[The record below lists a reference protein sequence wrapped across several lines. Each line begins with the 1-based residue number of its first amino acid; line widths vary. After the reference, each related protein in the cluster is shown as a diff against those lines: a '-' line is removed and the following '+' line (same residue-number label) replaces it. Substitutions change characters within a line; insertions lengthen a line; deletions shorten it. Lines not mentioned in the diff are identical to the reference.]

1 MIEKHL
7 IPFFNERA
15 TIMEIDV
22 QEFVDRQLEAGHSV
36 KTVKGMVTVLRMIA
50 VYASKQKGCLPP
62 VGWQLNYNAGASHRR
77 TTENVLNVKDYKA
90 LVNHVSKHVTCLNL
104 GVLLAL
110 TTGMRIGEL
119 CALQW
124 QDINVKHGVVD
135 VYKTLERIYLVDGDH
150 RGTQIIIN
158 TAKTPASVRQIPLPK
173 QTLSVVKTLCKDA
186 NPECYMLTN
195 SSKPTEPRSFR
206 NHFNRMARELGL
218 TGVTFHGLRHS
229 FATRC
234 IESRC
239 DYKTLSTI
247 LGHSSV
253 SVTMNYYV
261 HPDNN
266 QKKKCIEN
274 MLGHVLPKT

>member
-1 MIEKHL
+1 MYKRTFVKSSTHAMYIFMIEQHL

-36 KTVKGMVTVLRMIA
+36 KTVKGMVTMLRMIA

-62 VGWQLNYNAGASHRR
+62 VGWQLHYNAGAPCRR
-77 TTENVLNVKDYKA
+77 TTENVLNVK
-90 LVNHVSKHVTCLNL
+90 
-104 GVLLAL
+104 
-110 TTGMRIGEL
+110 EL
-119 CALQW
+119 K

-135 VYKTLERIYLVDGDH
+135 V
-150 RGTQIIIN
+150 
-158 TAKTPASVRQIPLPK
+158 
-173 QTLSVVKTLCKDA
+173 
-186 NPECYMLTN
+186 
-195 SSKPTEPRSFR
+195 
-206 NHFNRMARELGL
+206 
-218 TGVTFHGLRHS
+218 
-229 FATRC
+229 
-234 IESRC
+234 
-239 DYKTLSTI
+239 YKTLSTI

-253 SVTMNYYV
+253 SVTMNFYV